1 MGIGHC
7 PVNLHSIEPV
17 ADLLQ
22 HVRES
27 GFPYPER
34 LIHLFVGGSEL
45 HGAKVHGTDDLD
57 IYGVYIE
64 PPHLALGLESLPH
77 YVWSTAGNDRR
88 NGPHDVDVTLYSLR
102 KWAELV
108 CKGNPTALH
117 FLFAQGALNSELW
130 VEVVRQKEILLSRR
144 CAKHFL
150 GFADDQ
156 LKRMTGRKGRGK
168 KGQRPEIEAKYG
180 YDVKAAMHT
189 LRLLYECKE
198 IVSTGHITLPRPER
212 DLLIRVRTGKYSM
225 EKVLSMAAKLFAE
238 CESEAK
244 ESLLPEKIDRA
255 TVSKL
260 IADCYRK
267 GWTLVKD

>member
-1 MGIGHC
+1 M
-7 PVNLHSIEPV
+7 

-27 GFPYPER
+27 GFPYTDR

-64 PPHLALGLESLPH
+64 PPEMVLGLESMPH
-77 YVWSTAGNDRR
+77 FVWSTAGNDRR
-88 NGPHDVDVTLYSLR
+88 NGPHDVDVTLYSLK
-102 KWAELV
+102 KWAGLA

-117 FLFAQGALNSELW
+117 FLFAEGVLRSALW
-130 VEVVRQKEILLSRR
+130 REVVRNRSAFLSRTYL
-144 CAKHFL
+144 KPFL

-156 LKRMTGRKGRGK
+156 LKRMTGTKGRGK
-168 KGQRPEIEAKYG
+168 KGQRPEIEAKFG

-198 IVSTGHITLPRPER
+198 LMSEGTITLPRPER
-212 DLLIRVRTGKYSM
+212 DFLIRVRTGRYSM
-225 EKVLSMAAKLFAE
+225 DKVVAMAQKLFAE
-238 CESEAK
+238 CEEAA
-244 ESLLPEKIDRA
+244 EASPLPERVDRTA
-255 TVSKL
+255 ISLVL
-260 IADCYRK
+260 ANAYRR
-267 GWTLVKD
+267 GWDAV

>member
-1 MGIGHC
+1 M
-7 PVNLHSIEPV
+7 

-64 PPHLALGLESLPH
+64 PPELVLGLEPLPH
-77 YVWSTAGNDRR
+77 FVWSTAGNDRR
-88 NGPHDVDVTLYSLR
+88 NGPHDVDVTLYSLK
-102 KWAELV
+102 KWAGLA

-117 FLFAQGALNSELW
+117 FLFARGTLGNAIWTEI
-130 VEVVRQKEILLSRR
+130 VRNRNVFLSRLFV
-144 CAKHFL
+144 KPFL

-156 LKRMTGRKGRGK
+156 LKRMTGSKGRGK
-168 KGQRPEIEAKYG
+168 KGQRPEIEEKYG
-180 YDVKAAMHT
+180 YDAKAAMHT

-198 IVSTGHITLPRPER
+198 LLSEGTITLPRPER
-212 DLLIRVRTGKYSM
+212 DFLIRVRTGKYSM
-225 EKVLSMAAKLFAE
+225 EKVVAMAQKLFAE
-238 CESEAK
+238 CEEEARC
-244 ESLLPEKIDRA
+244 SSLPERVDRA
-255 TVSKL
+255 AISRLLTDS
-260 IADCYRK
+260 YRK
-267 GWTLVKD
+267 AWGAG